1 MDISQYRKMFTEK
14 SAEIFDIANAFEI
27 LHAEKLEGEVIFHV
41 TDEKTSLLKKAGDM
55 VVRENNGQTEIDIYT
70 GGEKERD
77 RWRKTGGRI
86 ASWMK
91 SHCPESAALDC
102 GPANRRELLV
112 GLFLGAYEFSKY
124 KEAKKE
130 VSGPLS
136 VVMDKADFD
145 EVKIIC
151 DAQNMAREWAHEP
164 ASVINPWTLSDRAR
178 SFAMVYGL
186 ECTVI
191 DDEQLKKMGAG
202 AIVAVGQGSRT
213 PSRMII
219 LQYPGTK
226 PGKPVVLVGKAITFD
241 SGGLSLKTTQG
252 MPTMKY
258 DKSGAMAVLGI
269 LRAAVMLKLET
280 PVTGVICAAENMP
293 DGGAYRPDDIIRSLS
308 GKTIEIRSTDAEGRL
323 VLADGLTYAQQN
335 LDPRCIIDYATLTG
349 ACVVA
354 LGGTRAG
361 CICTD
366 DAMFSGLFASGEK
379 TQERI
384 WRLPSD
390 EDYFNALKSPDAD
403 LKNSSGGREAGA
415 CVAGMF
421 LKTFINE
428 GMPWAH
434 LDIAGTAY
442 NMDGSAYFV
451 PGSTG
456 FGVRLTIDW
465 LKSLQ

>member
-1 MDISQYRKMFTEK
+1 ME
-14 SAEIFDIANAFEI
+14 EIIDIATAFEI
-27 LHAEKLEGEVIFHV
+27 CHSDTPEGDVIFHV
-41 TDEKTSLLKKAGDM
+41 TDQNSALLKKPGDMTVSETAGKAEVTIYAGD
-55 VVRENNGQTEIDIYT
+55 
-70 GGEKERD
+70 EKTQD

-91 SHCPESAALDC
+91 SHCPKSAAVDC
-102 GPANRRELLV
+102 GPANCRELLV

-124 KEAKKE
+124 KEAPKE
-130 VSGPLS
+130 VPGPLS
-136 VVMDKADFD
+136 VVMDKSEFD

-151 DAQNMAREWAHEP
+151 NAQNMAREWAHEP
-164 ASVINPWTLSDRAR
+164 ASVINPWTLSDRAEF
-178 SFAMVYGL
+178 FAQVYGL
-186 ECTVI
+186 NCTVL
-191 DDEQLKKMGAG
+191 DDEQLQKMGAG
-202 AIVAVGQGSRT
+202 AIVAVGQGSKT

-219 LQYPGTK
+219 LEYPGTK

-241 SGGLSLKTTQG
+241 SGGLSLKTTTG
-252 MPTMKY
+252 MPDMKY
-258 DKSGAMAVLGI
+258 DKSGAMAVFGI
-269 LRAAVMLKLET
+269 LRAAAQLQLET

-293 DGGAYRPDDIIRSLS
+293 SDKAYRPDDILHSLS
-308 GKTIEIRSTDAEGRL
+308 GKTIEIKSTDAEGRL

-354 LGGTRAG
+354 FGHTRAG
-361 CICTD
+361 CMCTD
-366 DAMFSGLFASGEK
+366 DEMFNGLFASGEK

-390 EDYFNALKSPDAD
+390 EDYLERLKSSEAD
-403 LKNSSGGREAGA
+403 IKNSGGREGGA
-415 CVAGMF
+415 CTAGMF
-421 LKTFINE
+421 LKSFIND

-434 LDIAGTAY
+434 MDIAGTAY
-442 NMDGSAYFV
+442 NNDGSAYFV

-465 LKSLQ
+465 LKNL

>member
-1 MDISQYRKMFTEK
+1 ME
-14 SAEIFDIANAFEI
+14 EIFDIANAFEI
-27 LHAEKLEGEVIFHV
+27 CLSEKLEGDVIFHV
-41 TDEKTSLLKKAGDM
+41 TDQSGTLLKKPGDMTVAESDGKAEITVYAGD
-55 VVRENNGQTEIDIYT
+55 
-70 GGEKERD
+70 EKTQD

-86 ASWMK
+86 ASWVK
-91 SHCPESAALDC
+91 SHCPKSAAVDC
-102 GPANRRELLV
+102 GPADQRELLV
-112 GLFLGAYEFSKY
+112 GLILGAYEFSKY
-124 KEAKKE
+124 KEAPKE
-130 VSGPLS
+130 VPGPLS
-136 VVMDKADFD
+136 VVMDKVDFD

-164 ASVINPWTLSDRAR
+164 ASVINPVTLAERAE
-178 SFAMVYGL
+178 SFSQVYGL
-186 ECTVI
+186 NCTVL
-191 DDEQLKKMGAG
+191 DDEQLREMGAG
-202 AIVAVGQGSRT
+202 AIVAVGQGSKT

-219 LQYPGTK
+219 LEYPGTK

-252 MPTMKY
+252 MPNMKY
-258 DKSGAMAVLGI
+258 DKCGAMAVLGI
-269 LRAAVMLKLET
+269 LRAAALLKLET

-293 DGGAYRPDDIIRSLS
+293 DGRSYRPDDIIRSLS

-354 LGGTRAG
+354 FGHTRAG
-361 CICTD
+361 CMCTD
-366 DAMFSGLFASGEK
+366 DEMFNGLFAAGEK

-390 EDYFNALKSPDAD
+390 EDYLDALKSPDAD
-403 LKNSSGGREAGA
+403 LKNSSGARDAGA
-415 CVAGMF
+415 CVAGSF
-421 LKTFINE
+421 LKSFIHD

-434 LDIAGTAY
+434 MDIAGTAY
-442 NMDGSAYFV
+442 NMDGSAYYV

-465 LKSLQ
+465 LKSIQ